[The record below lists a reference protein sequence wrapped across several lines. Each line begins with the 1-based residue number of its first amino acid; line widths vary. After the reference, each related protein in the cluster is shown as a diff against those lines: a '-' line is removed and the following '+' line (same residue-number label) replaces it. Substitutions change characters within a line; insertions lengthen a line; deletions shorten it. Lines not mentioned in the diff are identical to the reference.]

1 MGPLR
6 GIPFYAVPSCS
17 VVGKPTDLLQL
28 EPVSASVDVHS
39 NVNLGRGERAKQVI
53 GLAGQRLDHRLGGG
67 QDSMALWLEDREV
80 QWVLLGPGQQLH

>member
-1 MGPLR
+1 MGPLH
-6 GIPFYAVPSCS
+6 GIPFYTVPSCS

-53 GLAGQRLDHRLGGG
+53 GLADQRLDHSWGARQHGFVVGG
-67 QDSMALWLEDREV
+67 S
-80 QWVLLGPGQQLH
+80 